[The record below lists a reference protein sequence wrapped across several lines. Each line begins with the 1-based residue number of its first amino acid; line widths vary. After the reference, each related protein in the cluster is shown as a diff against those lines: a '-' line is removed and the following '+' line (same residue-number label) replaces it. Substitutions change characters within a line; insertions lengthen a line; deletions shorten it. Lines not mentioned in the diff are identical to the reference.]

1 MRRVSAVFGSAGFFL
16 IAPATVA
23 VVIPWR
29 LTGWSGAVAAPR
41 AIRFAG
47 AVLIAGGTAVLVSA
61 FAQFAFEGSGTPAPI
76 APTERLVV
84 GGLYRYVRNP
94 MYLSVLAII
103 AGQAA
108 FLFRR
113 ELVSYGL
120 SVAGAMVAFVRLYE
134 EPTLRHRYGAQYE
147 GYRRAVP
154 GWLPRL
160 SPWRGE

>member
-1 MRRVSAVFGSAGFFL
+1 MRRVSAAFGSATFFL
-16 IAPATVA
+16 IAPVTVA

-29 LTGWSGAVAAPR
+29 LTDWSADASVPR

-47 AVLIAGGTAVLVSA
+47 AVLITGGIAVLVSA
-61 FAQFAFEGSGTPAPI
+61 FARFAFEGRGTPAPI

-94 MYLSVLAII
+94 MYISVLAVI

-108 FLFRR
+108 LLFRR

-120 SVAGAMVAFVRLYE
+120 WVAAAMVAFVKLYE

-154 GWLPRL
+154 GWFPRL